1 MKKLSLL
8 LVCLWY
14 LLALLISFRVTEL
27 IGILG
32 NIWLKILIA
41 HVIATIVI
49 YVGSVIHNNSSLYDP
64 FWSIAPVP
72 IIIFLCTLSNINN
85 LSTLNKILISA
96 PIIFW
101 SLRLTRNWIISW
113 DGFSHEDFR
122 YIELKKGGK
131 IKLEFINFTG
141 IHLIPTLQVNL
152 SLFPLYFLFTS
163 YELSS
168 LNYPLIFASI
178 FTILAVIIETIA
190 DEQMRSFRS
199 NKKNEGIT
207 MNKGL
212 WKYSRHPNY
221 FGEVMFWV
229 GLYLMAFLS
238 IKTPFWL
245 ILSPISMII
254 LFIFIS
260 CPMMDNRSLK
270 KRSDYKQ
277 YMNNTSQLFIWFPKI

>member
-72 IIIFLCTLSNINN
+72 IIIFLYTLSDINN
-85 LSTLNKILISA
+85 LSALNKILISA

-152 SLFPLYFLFTS
+152 SLFPLYFLFNS

-199 NKKNEGIT
+199 NKKNDGIT

>member
-72 IIIFLCTLSNINN
+72 IIIFLYTLSDINN

-152 SLFPLYFLFTS
+152 SLFPLYFLFNS

-199 NKKNEGIT
+199 NKKNESIT

-260 CPMMDNRSLK
+260 CPMMDNRSLI

>member
-8 LVCLWY
+8 LVYLWY
-14 LLALLISFRVTEL
+14 LLALLISFGVTEL

-72 IIIFLCTLSNINN
+72 IIIFLCTLSDINN

-277 YMNNTSQLFIWFPKI
+277 YMNDTSQLFIWFPKI

>member
-27 IGILG
+27 IGILS

-49 YVGSVIHNNSSLYDP
+49 YIGSVIHNNSSLYDP

-72 IIIFLCTLSNINN
+72 IIIFLYTLSDINN
-85 LSTLNKILISA
+85 LSALNKILISA

-152 SLFPLYFLFTS
+152 SLFPLYFLFNS

>member
-1 MKKLSLL
+1 M
-8 LVCLWY
+8 
-14 LLALLISFRVTEL
+14 
-27 IGILG
+27 
-32 NIWLKILIA
+32 
-41 HVIATIVI
+41 
-49 YVGSVIHNNSSLYDP
+49 
-64 FWSIAPVP
+64 
-72 IIIFLCTLSNINN
+72 
-85 LSTLNKILISA
+85 
-96 PIIFW
+96 
-101 SLRLTRNWIISW
+101 RLTRNWIISW

-260 CPMMDNRSLK
+260 CPMMDNRSLI

>member
-14 LLALLISFRVTEL
+14 LLALLISFRVTKL

-72 IIIFLCTLSNINN
+72 IIIFLYTLSDINN

-152 SLFPLYFLFTS
+152 SLFPLYFLFNS

-260 CPMMDNRSLK
+260 CPMMDNRSLI

>member
-8 LVCLWY
+8 LVYLWY

-72 IIIFLCTLSNINN
+72 IIIFLYTLSDINN

-152 SLFPLYFLFTS
+152 SLFPLYFLFNS

-260 CPMMDNRSLK
+260 CPMMDNRSLI

>member
-72 IIIFLCTLSNINN
+72 IIIFLYTLSDINN

-152 SLFPLYFLFTS
+152 SLFPLYFLFNS

-270 KRSDYKQ
+270 KRSDYKH
-277 YMNNTSQLFIWFPKI
+277 YMNNTSQLFIWFSKI

>member
-27 IGILG
+27 IGILS

-72 IIIFLCTLSNINN
+72 IIIFLYTLSDINN
-85 LSTLNKILISA
+85 LSALNKILISA

-152 SLFPLYFLFTS
+152 SLFPLYFLFNS

-199 NKKNEGIT
+199 NKKNDGIT

>member
-8 LVCLWY
+8 LVYLWY

-72 IIIFLCTLSNINN
+72 IIIFLYTLSDINN

>member
-8 LVCLWY
+8 LVYLWY

-72 IIIFLCTLSNINN
+72 IIIFLYTLSDINN

-260 CPMMDNRSLK
+260 CPMMDNRSLI

>member
-8 LVCLWY
+8 LVYLWY

-72 IIIFLCTLSNINN
+72 IIIFLYTLSDINN

-152 SLFPLYFLFTS
+152 SLFPLYFLFNS

>member
-27 IGILG
+27 IGILS

-49 YVGSVIHNNSSLYDP
+49 YIGSVIHNNSSLYDP

-72 IIIFLCTLSNINN
+72 IIIFLYTLSDINN
-85 LSTLNKILISA
+85 LSALNKILITA

-152 SLFPLYFLFTS
+152 SLFPLYFLFNS
-163 YELSS
+163 YELNS

-178 FTILAVIIETIA
+178 FTTLAVIIETIA

-199 NKKNEGIT
+199 NKKNDGIT

>member
-72 IIIFLCTLSNINN
+72 IIIFLYTISDINN

>member
-72 IIIFLCTLSNINN
+72 IIIFLYTLSDINN

-122 YIELKKGGK
+122 YIELKKGRK

-152 SLFPLYFLFTS
+152 SLFPLYFLFNS

>member
-72 IIIFLCTLSNINN
+72 IIIFLYTLSDINN

-141 IHLIPTLQVNL
+141 IHLIPTLHVNL
-152 SLFPLYFLFTS
+152 SLFPLYFLFNS

>member
-72 IIIFLCTLSNINN
+72 IIIFLYTISDINN

-152 SLFPLYFLFTS
+152 SLFPLYFLFNS

-238 IKTPFWL
+238 IRTPFWL

>member
-1 MKKLSLL
+1 MKKLLLL

-72 IIIFLCTLSNINN
+72 IIIFLYTLSDINN

>member
-8 LVCLWY
+8 LVYLWY
-14 LLALLISFRVTEL
+14 LLALLISFGVTEL

-72 IIIFLCTLSNINN
+72 IIIFLCTLSDINN

>member
-72 IIIFLCTLSNINN
+72 IIIFLYTLSDINN

-260 CPMMDNRSLK
+260 CPMMDNRSLI

>member
-8 LVCLWY
+8 LVYLWY

-72 IIIFLCTLSNINN
+72 IIIFLYTISDINN

-152 SLFPLYFLFTS
+152 SLFPLYFLFNS

-238 IKTPFWL
+238 IRTPFWL

>member
-72 IIIFLCTLSNINN
+72 IIIFLYTLSDINN

-152 SLFPLYFLFTS
+152 SLFPLYFLFNS

-238 IKTPFWL
+238 IRTPFWL

>member
-72 IIIFLCTLSNINN
+72 IIIFLYTLSDINN

-152 SLFPLYFLFTS
+152 SLFPLYFLFNS

>member
-72 IIIFLCTLSNINN
+72 IIIFLYTLSDINN

-152 SLFPLYFLFTS
+152 SLFPLYFLFNS

-270 KRSDYKQ
+270 KRSDYNQ

>member
-8 LVCLWY
+8 LVYLWY

-72 IIIFLCTLSNINN
+72 IIIFLYTLSDINN

-122 YIELKKGGK
+122 YIELKKGRK

-152 SLFPLYFLFTS
+152 SLFPLYFLFNS

>member
-72 IIIFLCTLSNINN
+72 IIIFLYTLSDINN

-101 SLRLTRNWIISW
+101 SLRLTRNWIVSW

>member
-72 IIIFLCTLSNINN
+72 IIIFLYTLSDINN

>member
-8 LVCLWY
+8 LVYLWY

-72 IIIFLCTLSNINN
+72 IIIFLYTLSDINN

-152 SLFPLYFLFTS
+152 SLFPLYFLFNS

-238 IKTPFWL
+238 IRTPFWL

>member
-8 LVCLWY
+8 LVYLWY

-72 IIIFLCTLSNINN
+72 IIIFLYTLSDINN
-85 LSTLNKILISA
+85 LSALNKILISA

-152 SLFPLYFLFTS
+152 SLFPLYFLFNS

-199 NKKNEGIT
+199 NKKNDGIT

>member
-8 LVCLWY
+8 LVCVWY

-72 IIIFLCTLSNINN
+72 IIIFLYTLSDINN

-152 SLFPLYFLFTS
+152 SLFPLYFLFNS

>member
-27 IGILG
+27 IGILS

-49 YVGSVIHNNSSLYDP
+49 YIGSVIHNNSSLYDP

-72 IIIFLCTLSNINN
+72 IIIFLYTLSDINN
-85 LSTLNKILISA
+85 LSALNKILISA

-152 SLFPLYFLFTS
+152 SLFPLYFLFNS

-199 NKKNEGIT
+199 NKKNDGIT

>member
-72 IIIFLCTLSNINN
+72 IIIFLYTLSDINN

-152 SLFPLYFLFTS
+152 SLFPLYFLFNS

-190 DEQMRSFRS
+190 DEQMRSFRT

-270 KRSDYKQ
+270 KRSDYKH
-277 YMNNTSQLFIWFPKI
+277 YMNNTSQLFIWFSKI

>member
-8 LVCLWY
+8 LVYLWY

-72 IIIFLCTLSNINN
+72 IIIFLYTLSDINN

-152 SLFPLYFLFTS
+152 SLFPLYFLFNS

-254 LFIFIS
+254 LFI
-260 CPMMDNRSLK
+260 L
-270 KRSDYKQ
+270 YHV
-277 YMNNTSQLFIWFPKI
+277 L

>member
-72 IIIFLCTLSNINN
+72 IIIFLYTLSDINN

-152 SLFPLYFLFTS
+152 SLFPLYFLFNS

-260 CPMMDNRSLK
+260 CPMMDNRSLI

>member
-199 NKKNEGIT
+199 NKKNDGIT